1 MSASHSAAQN
11 RGEASNRVDWRG
23 ARGAPG
29 EDLRELPKDG
39 DGGGTGQSH
48 GKRSLSQPR
57 ESQEEHLLAPTSG
70 DTAYGPEIPNQVVKV
85 SPEARAMIWGVL
97 RQQWGRLL
105 IGGVLATVG
114 ALLGVAQPLLV
125 NQLIDS
131 IGKAPIAPMVWML
144 AGLVVADAV
153 VAAVQHYVVSV
164 AAESAVLDIRK
175 RLVHRI
181 LRWPIAA
188 HDAHRGGDLVT
199 RVTAETKNV
208 EGAINS
214 GVVEIVGSVV
224 MLVAAIT
231 AMATIDMRL
240 LLIVGA
246 TCLVVCVIVVV
257 TSAALERYA
266 LQSQRALGQ
275 LGAGMSRA
283 LPAIRT
289 IRAARAEPL
298 VAAELEIAADKA
310 WDNGIRIAR
319 LTAMLQPA
327 SGLAIQGMFLV
338 VLGIGGAQVAAGTMD
353 VGDLVAF
360 EMLMFMLA
368 VPVMTIFNAVVSVR
382 TATGGIQRIHE
393 ALVVGEETDGDE
405 AGTSGTKP
413 AVGHREEASEG
424 HEVTGAAT
432 GGGRVDVGQQSTAEA
447 SAVPNESG
455 GIAKRSSGEQVSAEA
470 SSDVNV
476 TDSGNVETSSTTGQ
490 KMNGGGVSVVFENVS
505 FGYDNGHQVLRG
517 VSFVV
522 PAGTMTAFVGSSG
535 SGKSTVLALLERFYD
550 VGDGTI
556 TVDGQD
562 LGTVSRDASRSVMAY
577 VEQDCPV
584 LAGTVRDNLLLAAPD
599 ADDVACRTVLDQVAL
614 TQRFDREA
622 GLDTVLGDRG
632 INLSGGERQRL
643 AVARAIL
650 TDAPLLLLDEPTSSV
665 DAQNEQRMHD
675 AIAAAGTGR
684 TTLVVAHRLATVKG
698 ADQLVVMDAGKVIAC
713 GRHEDLMMTC
723 DTYRDFANRQ
733 LLT

>member
-1 MSASHSAAQN
+1 MMTPGSPVQANKEN
-11 RGEASNRVDWRG
+11 RMPVTSGG
-23 ARGAPG
+23 ADSG
-29 EDLRELPKDG
+29 EDAAGEVNSD
-39 DGGGTGQSH
+39 QSR
-48 GKRSLSQPR
+48 GV
-57 ESQEEHLLAPTSG
+57 
-70 DTAYGPEIPNQVVKV
+70 AYGPEVPDQVVKV

-131 IGKAPIAPMVWML
+131 IGKAPITPMVWML

-199 RVTAETKNV
+199 RVTAETTSV
-208 EGAINS
+208 EAAIDS
-214 GVVEIVGSVV
+214 GVVEVVGSVV

-246 TCLVVCVIVVV
+246 TCVAVCMIVVV

-266 LQSQRALGQ
+266 LQRQRALGQ

-289 IRAARAEPL
+289 IRAARAEPQ
-298 VAAELEIAADKA
+298 VAAELEVAADKA
-310 WDNGIRIAR
+310 WDTGVRIAR

-368 VPVMTIFNAVVSVR
+368 VPVMTVFNAVVSVR

-393 ALVVGEETDGDE
+393 ALAVGEETDGDE
-405 AGTSGTKP
+405 AGASGTRS
-413 AVGHREEASEG
+413 AVGHREEAPAG
-424 HEVTGAAT
+424 HKAT
-432 GGGRVDVGQQSTAEA
+432 GVATAAEDAGAEQQGAEGEA
-447 SAVPNESG
+447 AVPKEAG
-455 GIAKRSSGEQVSAEA
+455 GIVERVSAERA
-470 SSDVNV
+470 GAERTSDAAVA
-476 TDSGNVETSSTTGQ
+476 DSGNVKTPSTTGQ
-490 KMNGGGVSVVFENVS
+490 TMNGGGVSVVFENVS

-535 SGKSTVLALLERFYD
+535 SGKSTVLALLERFYE

-556 TVDGQD
+556 AVDGQD
-562 LGTVSRDASRSVMAY
+562 LATMSRDASRSLMAY

-599 ADDVACRTVLDQVAL
+599 ADDVVCRTVLDQVAL
-614 TQRFDREA
+614 TQRLDREA

-632 INLSGGERQRL
+632 VNLSGGERQRL
-643 AVARAIL
+643 AVARVIL

-665 DAQNEQRMHD
+665 DAQNEQRMQD

-684 TTLVVAHRLATVKG
+684 TTLVVAHRLATVKT
-698 ADQLVVMDAGKVIAC
+698 ADQLVVMDAGQIIAC
-713 GRHEDLMMTC
+713 GRHEDLMITC
-723 DTYRDFANRQ
+723 DTYRDLANRQ